1 MNNIY
6 EDIHPEIPTEEFEE
20 LLIELREVIDED
32 YCFDNNIEY
41 NLGAICGSPIEILDL
56 AIRFIKKTQ
65 EKEKE

>member
-20 LLIELREVIDED
+20 LLVELREVIDED
-32 YCFDNNIEY
+32 YCFKNGIDYDSSIY
-41 NLGAICGSPIEILDL
+41 ASPSEILHI
-56 AIRFIKKTQ
+56 AIDFIKKTQ